1 MQLPARIYCPP
12 LAFMIRFGTMKTAV
26 ALPLSIVIPV
36 YNEEGN
42 LEALHREIKE
52 TCDALDRGY
61 EIIFI
66 DDGSRD
72 GSFRMLAALQKK
84 DRRVKVLRLR
94 KNFGQT
100 AALSAGFDYARGR
113 VIVSL
118 DADLQ
123 NDPHDIPRLL
133 AKIEEG
139 FDIVNG
145 WRRKRKDRF
154 LTRRLPSVLANWLI
168 ARITGIKLHDFGC
181 TLKAFRGEVIKS
193 IRLYGELH
201 RFIPAIAS
209 NIGVRIAEIP
219 VNHRPRRHGKSK
231 YTIFRFVKVIL
242 DMLTVRFL
250 MSYSTRPLQIF
261 GLFGLI
267 SGLAGIILLAVMSYQ
282 RLVLKVGL
290 GNRPLLLGA
299 ILLTVLGVQ
308 FISLGLLAE
317 IMVRA
322 YHEAAGKTTYF
333 IREVLD
339 ADAPKSS
346 PQK

>member
-1 MQLPARIYCPP
+1 
-12 LAFMIRFGTMKTAV
+12 MIRFGAMKTA
-26 ALPLSIVIPV
+26 ASLKLSVVIPV
-36 YNEEGN
+36 YNEEGS
-42 LEALHREIKE
+42 LESLHGELKE
-52 TCDALDRGY
+52 TCDKVGRSY
-61 EIIFI
+61 EIIFV
-66 DDGSRD
+66 DDGSQD
-72 GSFRMLAALQKK
+72 GSFRVLASLQKK
-84 DRRVKVLRLR
+84 DRRVKVLHLR

-100 AALSAGFDYARGR
+100 AALSAGFDYARGEI
-113 VIVSL
+113 IVSL

-139 FDIVNG
+139 YDIVNG

-154 LTRRLPSVLANWLI
+154 VTRRLPSALANWLI
-168 ARITGIKLHDFGC
+168 ARMTGIKLHDFGC
-181 TLKAFRGEVIKS
+181 TLKAFRGEVIKN

-219 VNHRPRRHGKSK
+219 VNHRPRRHGRSK
-231 YTIFRFVKVIL
+231 YSIFRFVKVIL

-267 SGLAGIILLAVMSYQ
+267 SGLAGLVLLAVMSFQ
-282 RLVLKVGL
+282 RLVLKIGL
-290 GNRPLLLGA
+290 SNRPLLLGA

-322 YHEAAGKTTYF
+322 YHEAAGKTIYF

-339 ADAPKSS
+339 ADAPKSRRKPS
-346 PQK
+346 QFP

>member
-1 MQLPARIYCPP
+1 VGR
-12 LAFMIRFGTMKTAV
+12 
-26 ALPLSIVIPV
+26 S
-36 YNEEGN
+36 
-42 LEALHREIKE
+42 
-52 TCDALDRGY
+52 Y
-61 EIIFI
+61 EIIFV

-72 GSFRMLAALQKK
+72 GSFRVLASLQKK
-84 DRRVKVLRLR
+84 DRRVKVLHLR

-100 AALSAGFDYARGR
+100 AALSAGFDYARGET
-113 VIVSL
+113 IVSL

-139 FDIVNG
+139 YDIVNG

-154 LTRRLPSVLANWLI
+154 ITRRLPSALANWLI
-168 ARITGIKLHDFGC
+168 ARMTGIKLHDFGC

-219 VNHRPRRHGKSK
+219 VNHRPRRHGRSK
-231 YTIFRFVKVIL
+231 YSIFRFVKVIL

-267 SGLAGIILLAVMSYQ
+267 SGLAGVILLAVMSYQ
-282 RLVLKVGL
+282 RLVLKIGL

-322 YHEAAGKTTYF
+322 YHEAAGKTIYF

>member
-1 MQLPARIYCPP
+1 
-12 LAFMIRFGTMKTAV
+12 
-26 ALPLSIVIPV
+26 
-36 YNEEGN
+36 
-42 LEALHREIKE
+42 
-52 TCDALDRGY
+52 
-61 EIIFI
+61 
-66 DDGSRD
+66 
-72 GSFRMLAALQKK
+72 
-84 DRRVKVLRLR
+84 
-94 KNFGQT
+94 
-100 AALSAGFDYARGR
+100 
-113 VIVSL
+113 
-118 DADLQ
+118 
-123 NDPHDIPRLL
+123 
-133 AKIEEG
+133 
-139 FDIVNG
+139 
-145 WRRKRKDRF
+145 
-154 LTRRLPSVLANWLI
+154 LPSILANGLI

-181 TLKAFRGEVIKS
+181 TLKAFRREVIKS

-219 VNHRPRRHGKSK
+219 VNHRPRLRGKSK

-267 SGLAGIILLAVMSYQ
+267 SGLAGVILLAVMSYQ
-282 RLVLKVGL
+282 RLVLKIGL
-290 GNRPLLLGA
+290 SNRPLLLGA

-322 YHEAAGKTTYF
+322 YHEASGKTTYF

-339 ADAPKSS
+339 ADAPKRT

>member
-1 MQLPARIYCPP
+1 MRTGNSP
-12 LAFMIRFGTMKTAV
+12 K
-26 ALPLSIVIPV
+26 LSVVIPV
-36 YNEEGN
+36 FNEEGS

-52 TCDALDRGY
+52 TCDGMDRSY

-72 GSFRMLAALQKK
+72 GSFHVLSTLQKR

-100 AALSAGFDYARGR
+100 AALSAGFDYARGQ

-123 NDPHDIPRLL
+123 NDPHDIPQLL

-139 FDIVNG
+139 YDIVNG
-145 WRRKRKDRF
+145 WRRRRKDRF
-154 LTRRLPSVLANWLI
+154 ITRRLPSLMANWLI
-168 ARITGIKLHDFGC
+168 ARITGIKLHDIGC
-181 TLKAFRGEVIKS
+181 TLKAFRAEVIKS

-219 VNHRPRRHGKSK
+219 VNHRPRLRGKSK
-231 YTIFRFVKVIL
+231 YSIFRFVKVIL

-267 SGLAGIILLAVMSYQ
+267 SGLAGVILLAVMSYQ
-282 RLVLKVGL
+282 RLVLRIGL

-339 ADAPKSS
+339 ADAPKCT
-346 PQK
+346 PKK

>member
-1 MQLPARIYCPP
+1 
-12 LAFMIRFGTMKTAV
+12 MIKFGAMKTSV
-26 ALPLSIVIPV
+26 SPKLSVVIPV

-42 LEALHREIKE
+42 LESLYRELKE
-52 TCDALDRGY
+52 VCSGVGRSY
-61 EIIFI
+61 EIIFV
-66 DDGSRD
+66 DDGSGD
-72 GSFRMLAALQKK
+72 GSFLVLASLQKK
-84 DRRVKVLRLR
+84 DRMVKVLRLR

-100 AALSAGFDYARGR
+100 AALSAGFDYARGE

-123 NDPHDIPRLL
+123 NDPRDIPSLL

-139 FDIVNG
+139 YDIVNG

-154 LTRRLPSVLANWLI
+154 LTRRLPSSLANWLI
-168 ARITGIKLHDFGC
+168 ARMTGIKLHDFGC
-181 TLKAFRGEVIKS
+181 TLKAFRSEVIKS

-209 NIGVRIAEIP
+209 NIGVRIAELP
-219 VNHRPRRHGKSK
+219 VNHRPRLRGKSK
-231 YTIFRFVKVIL
+231 YSIFRFVKVIL

-267 SGLAGIILLAVMSYQ
+267 SGLVGILLLAVMSYQ

-299 ILLTVLGVQ
+299 ILLTMLGVQ
-308 FISLGLLAE
+308 FITLGLLAE

-322 YHEAAGKTTYF
+322 YHEATGKTIYF
-333 IREVLD
+333 IRQVLD
-339 ADAPKSS
+339 AGAPKSRPKLS
-346 PQK
+346 QFP

>member
-1 MQLPARIYCPP
+1 
-12 LAFMIRFGTMKTAV
+12 MIRFGAMKTA
-26 ALPLSIVIPV
+26 ACLKLSVVIPV
-36 YNEEGN
+36 YNEEGS
-42 LEALHREIKE
+42 LESLHGELKE
-52 TCDALDRGY
+52 TCDRAGRSY
-61 EIIFI
+61 EIIFV

-72 GSFRMLAALQKK
+72 GSFRVLASLQKK

-100 AALSAGFDYARGR
+100 AALSAGFDYARGEI
-113 VIVSL
+113 IVSL

-145 WRRKRKDRF
+145 WRQKRKDRF
-154 LTRRLPSVLANWLI
+154 ITRRLPSSLANWLI
-168 ARITGIKLHDFGC
+168 ARLTGIKLHDIGC

-209 NIGVRIAEIP
+209 SIGVRIAEIP
-219 VNHRPRRHGKSK
+219 VNHRPRRHGRSK
-231 YTIFRFVKVIL
+231 YSIFRFVKVIL
-242 DMLTVRFL
+242 DLLTVRFL

-267 SGLAGIILLAVMSYQ
+267 SGLAGVILLAVMSYQ
-282 RLVLKVGL
+282 RLVLNIGL
-290 GNRPLLLGA
+290 SNRPLLLGA

-322 YHEAAGKTTYF
+322 YHEAAGKTIYF